1 MSIIC
6 YKNEELR
13 EFCKNLKSL
22 KTDTYTIS
30 IGHFGLR
37 GIPARRFV
45 ELLQRFGCRIVDT
58 TQTKLSCPKE
68 VFELICVVY
77 ELR

>member
-1 MSIIC
+1 MSVIC
-6 YKNEELR
+6 YKNNELR
-13 EFCKNLKSL
+13 EFCKNIKSL

-45 ELLQRFGCRIVDT
+45 ELLQRFGCRVVA
-58 TQTKLSCPKE
+58 QSKVSCPRE